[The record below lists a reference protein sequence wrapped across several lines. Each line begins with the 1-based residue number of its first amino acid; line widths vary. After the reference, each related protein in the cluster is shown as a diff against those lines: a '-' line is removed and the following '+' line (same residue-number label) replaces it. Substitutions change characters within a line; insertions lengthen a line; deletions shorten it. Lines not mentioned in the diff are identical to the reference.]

1 MKLHA
6 RFPFL
11 ARENALHDSL
21 IEKAALE
28 AESGRRL
35 AMFDRQTGLFAY
47 WYLQRRFEEE
57 AQRAERYSTPLTVML
72 IEVKTDEGFR
82 TRDEV
87 TAWLQHELR
96 STDLASHLGDG
107 RYLAV
112 LTETGHEVAS
122 SIAARAIE
130 RFPEH
135 AGHRRRLL
143 AGRRRL
149 PARAPEDHSA
159 ARPGQLGPRRL
170 AQPRSISDARVRYAA

>member
-57 AQRAERYSTPLTVML
+57 AHRAERYSTPLTVML

-130 RFPEH
+130 RFPDM
-135 AGHRRRLL
+135 L
-143 AGRRRL
+143 AIGVGSW
-149 PARAPEDHSA
+149 PEDGASL
-159 ARPGQLGPRRL
+159 RELQKTTQLRAQGNWVL
-170 AQPRSISDARVRYAA
+170 AV